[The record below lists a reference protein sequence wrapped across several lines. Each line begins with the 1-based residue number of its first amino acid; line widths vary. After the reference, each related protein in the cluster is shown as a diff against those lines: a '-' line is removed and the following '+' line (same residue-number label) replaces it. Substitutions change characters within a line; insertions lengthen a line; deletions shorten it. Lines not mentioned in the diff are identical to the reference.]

1 MSRQQI
7 HPTAVVAP
15 EAKLGEGVIIAPY
28 AVIAGQVEIG
38 ANTVIGPHVVIH
50 RFVRLGERNRVHA
63 HAVLGDVPQ
72 DIAFSGP
79 ETGVEIG
86 DDNVIRE
93 GATIHRSTTP
103 GYPTSIGSNCLLMVY
118 AHIAHDCRIGNGATL
133 TNNVGLGGHVE
144 VGDRAVLGGGV
155 LIHQFVRIGCYAM
168 VGGFVGVRKDV
179 LPYSLVAGNP
189 ARHYRLNTIGL
200 RRAGITG
207 QRYRVLEAAFRA
219 LRADKDLGELA
230 GTPELAY
237 LRGWLSAPSR
247 RGLTGFL
254 SEGRADPDSV

>member
-7 HPTAVVAP
+7 HPTAIVAP

-28 AVIAGQVEIG
+28 AVIADQVEIG

-50 RFVRLGERNRVHA
+50 RFVRLGERNRFHA

-72 DIAFSGP
+72 DIAFSGS

-103 GYPTSIGSNCLLMVY
+103 GYPTSIGSNCLLMAY
-118 AHIAHDCRIGNGATL
+118 AHVAHDCRVGNGATL

-144 VGDRAVLGGGV
+144 VGDRAMLGGGV
-155 LIHQFVRIGCYAM
+155 LIHQFTRIGRYAM
-168 VGGFVGVRKDV
+168 VAGFVGVRKDV
-179 LPYSLVAGNP
+179 LPYSLVAGIP
-189 ARHYRLNTIGL
+189 ARHYRLNTVGL

-219 LRADKDLGELA
+219 LRVGRELSELPE
-230 GTPELAY
+230 TPELVY
-237 LRGWLSAPSR
+237 LRAWLSASSR
-247 RGLTGFL
+247 RGLTGFIR
-254 SEGRADPDSV
+254 EGQTNPDLD